1 MTTYLL
7 TVDGMGCSSCAVRVG
22 AALKEAGI
30 TVLSSE
36 VGSVKVQSAL
46 SMDTLKKAVDPIL
59 EDMGYMLVSAK
70 AE

>member
-1 MTTYLL
+1 MTTYHL
-7 TVDGMGCSSCAVRVG
+7 TVDGMGCSNCAVRVG

-30 TVLSSE
+30 TVVSSE

-46 SMDTLKKAVDPIL
+46 AIDQLKKAISPIL
-59 EDMGYMLVSAK
+59 EDMGYMLIAAK